1 MKILVSNTDEKE
13 EYVLLS
19 KEDYLK
25 LETIRRNSQFY
36 TKVDTKMIDFN
47 ILYFLSSV
55 LNLLEVKDVVDF
67 SIIRDTVTINVNT
80 KEGRTIYAKIDT
92 NLIPQYYGKPL
103 KFIADVL

>member
-19 KEDYLK
+19 KEDYIK

-36 TKVDTKMIDFN
+36 SKVDTKMIDFN
-47 ILYFLSSV
+47 MLYFLSSV
-55 LNLLEVKDVVDF
+55 LNLLEVKDVVEF
-67 SIIRDTVTINVNT
+67 SIIQDTVTINVRC
-80 KEGRTIYAKIDT
+80 KEGNQIYAKIDT
-92 NLIPQYYGKPL
+92 KLIPQYYGKPL